1 MVTTLDDDD
10 EDILAGD
17 DSADE
22 YNPDEVEQT
31 MLEEDSDSEGDLEED
46 DLIEDDLESTQNE
59 EEEGLDSGDEIIDFG
74 QAAQTKKATVP
85 RGIESF
91 TVKMNSEGEL
101 EAISSLDPEN
111 VAPLPGADPGV
122 KEPKPRGRP
131 RKKPKLD
138 SNPDLVAIGRV
149 IAVMEDEDPQEL
161 AFKGKKIYSDV
172 KSNPRSLLLKSEE
185 KTTDLD
191 KKTTVR
197 LILFCSVC
205 EAQCDSQAEL
215 KHHAAT
221 HHKGS
226 KFFVLP
232 KNNPHR
238 NCAQCTA
245 MMSSYEEMVK
255 SEDPKEFSQKDICFP
270 CPHCRRRYVLC
281 YKYFISVSC
290 LRKFVKLC
298 RASSSDFT
306 SFE

>member
-1 MVTTLDDDD
+1 MQYYLILRYFFPFSCRFTLKATYLILPMVLC
-10 EDILAGD
+10 IF
-17 DSADE
+17 S
-22 YNPDEVEQT
+22 
-31 MLEEDSDSEGDLEED
+31 
-46 DLIEDDLESTQNE
+46 
-59 EEEGLDSGDEIIDFG
+59 DFG

-111 VAPLPGADPGV
+111 VAPIPGADPGV

-149 IAVMEDEDPQEL
+149 IAVMEDEDPQQL

-238 NCAQCTA
+238 NCAQCTGN
-245 MMSSYEEMVK
+245 
-255 SEDPKEFSQKDICFP
+255 FSFNFRFLFEKNLGNCFEQAFASN
-270 CPHCRRRYVLC
+270 VL
-281 YKYFISVSC
+281 
-290 LRKFVKLC
+290 
-298 RASSSDFT
+298 T
-306 SFE
+306 SF

>member
-1 MVTTLDDDD
+1 MVITLDDDD

-31 MLEEDSDSEGDLEED
+31 MLEEDSDTEGDLEED
-46 DLIEDDLESTQNE
+46 DLIEDDLESTPNE

-149 IAVMEDEDPQEL
+149 IAVMEDEDPQQL

-205 EAQCDSQAEL
+205 EAQ
-215 KHHAAT
+215 
-221 HHKGS
+221 
-226 KFFVLP
+226 
-232 KNNPHR
+232 
-238 NCAQCTA
+238 
-245 MMSSYEEMVK
+245 
-255 SEDPKEFSQKDICFP
+255 
-270 CPHCRRRYVLC
+270 YVLIT
-281 YKYFISVSC
+281 FFHES
-290 LRKFVKLC
+290 
-298 RASSSDFT
+298 
-306 SFE
+306 